1 MCCLQ
6 VSSQQIF
13 SVNKLY
19 HVVFQSFFCIELF
32 STFFTVQVFQVLG
45 CLRPGFSGSR
55 LFQGPSQG
63 SGSRFQKQP
72 KFLAFENQNF
82 ILLKYFM
89 KAQKNFSKFLRTP
102 FLQECVSIFLRAIVL
117 QTYSP
122 TECIN
127 SSTCCFK
134 SPTGLFYRFLVLQT
148 VGPTQQQNYRYTGQ
162 DQYIASPTFC
172 RTIDTLVKTSVS

>member
-1 MCCLQ
+1 MW
-6 VSSQQIF
+6 SS
-13 SVNKLY
+13 N
-19 HVVFQSFFCIELF
+19 LF
-32 STFFTVQVFQVLG
+32 SASSCFQRFSRSRFFRFQVVYG
-45 CLRPGFSGSR
+45 PGFSGSR

-89 KAQKNFSKFLRTP
+89 KAQKNFAEFLRTP

-117 QTYSP
+117 ETYSP

-127 SSTCCFK
+127 SSTCRFE